1 MYYSKTT
8 AGFYDPAIHGNN
20 IPADAVE
27 ISAERHAEV
36 LAGQSKG
43 QQITA
48 DEYGYPMLIMPIIVP
63 YIPQSVTMR
72 QCRLQLLADG
82 HLDDISTAIATMGAA
97 AQIEWEYGTSVER
110 VSPIATALQVLLNW
124 GDARVDAFFVS
135 AGGV

>member
-1 MYYSKTT
+1 MIIIDATVTT
-8 AGFYDPAIHGNN
+8 IH
-20 IPADAVE
+20 
-27 ISAERHAEV
+27 
-36 LAGQSKG
+36 
-43 QQITA
+43 
-48 DEYGYPMLIMPIIVP
+48 
-63 YIPQSVTMR
+63 IPQSVTMR